1 MKAKVHVSLKDGV
14 LDPQGR
20 AIKNALN
27 SIGFD
32 GISEVRQG
40 KYIEIFLEDISS
52 AGAEENVREMC
63 DKLLVNTVIEKYEV
77 ELD

>member
-40 KYIEIFLEDISS
+40 KYIEIVLEDICS
-52 AGAEENVREMC
+52 AGAEEKVREMC

>member
-32 GISEVRQG
+32 GIIEVRQG
-40 KYIEIFLEDISS
+40 KYIEIFLEDTSS
-52 AGAEENVREMC
+52 AGAEEKVRKMC

>member
-40 KYIEIFLEDISS
+40 KYIEIFLEDTSS
-52 AGAEENVREMC
+52 EDAEEKVRKMC
-63 DKLLVNTVIEKYEV
+63 DKLLVNKVIEKYEV

>member
-40 KYIEIFLEDISS
+40 KYIEIVLEDISS
-52 AGAEENVREMC
+52 AGAEEKVREMC

>member
-1 MKAKVHVSLKDGV
+1 MKDGV
-14 LDPQGR
+14 LDPQGK

-40 KYIEIFLEDISS
+40 KYIEIFLEDTSS
-52 AGAEENVREMC
+52 TGAEEKVREMC

>member
-40 KYIEIFLEDISS
+40 KYIEIFLEDTSS
-52 AGAEENVREMC
+52 VGAEERVRKMC
-63 DKLLVNTVIEKYEV
+63 DKLLVNKVIEKYEV

>member
-52 AGAEENVREMC
+52 AGAEENVREKC

>member
-1 MKAKVHVSLKDGV
+1 MKDGV

-40 KYIEIFLEDISS
+40 KYIEIFLEDTSS
-52 AGAEENVREMC
+52 EDAEEKVRNMC
-63 DKLLVNTVIEKYEV
+63 DKLLVNKVIEKYEL

>member
-32 GISEVRQG
+32 GIIEVRQG
-40 KYIEIFLEDISS
+40 KYIEIFLEDIAS
-52 AGAEENVREMC
+52 AGAEEKVREMC

>member
-40 KYIEIFLEDISS
+40 KYIEIFL
-52 AGAEENVREMC
+52 
-63 DKLLVNTVIEKYEV
+63 NTVQCNNPLTKLCDILESISLVLNFYDIKKKSE
-77 ELD
+77 